1 MRTLLALLA
10 ISSSAY
16 ADGNVTFQV
25 VDHGDSVEVIAH
37 NLALKNANVSPIRS
51 RLEVPVTGTPIAGKQ
66 MMQDSTVLQVE
77 LDGFALSVKTK
88 LDRPEVHEL
97 AKLATATQVG
107 DDVHL
112 MFPRHAQIAPA
123 ATPTTTPTT
132 VAATKPATA
141 TTPTTKPALA
151 PVPPPAPAVA
161 PAAVAPA
168 AIEKPIAAP
177 IPTPPPPAIKK
188 PIPPEQRD
196 WSGTGMY
203 ALAALGAL
211 GTAAYLMKKKQKA
224 TVATS
229 TIDGVAQRTL
239 GSKAKVVWLA
249 AGQREM
255 IVAVTGTQ
263 VRMLG
268 QWPRGTTSA
277 PVAELP
283 VATVENV
290 ADKPVSPSVA
300 GILKL
305 RAATQGRTPTLPQ
318 IPAVTDDAEEPEAD
332 LEWAKEILTAT
343 GRR

>member
-1 MRTLLALLA
+1 MKLHTLLIVASM

-25 VDHGDSVEVIAH
+25 VDHGDAVEVIAH
-37 NLALKNANVSPIRS
+37 NLAMKNANVSPIRS
-51 RLEVPVTGTPIAGKQ
+51 RLEIPITGSPIASKQ
-66 MMQDSTVLQVE
+66 VMQDSTVLQVE
-77 LDGFALSVKTK
+77 LDGLALSVKTK
-88 LDRPEVHEL
+88 LERPEVHEL

-107 DDVHL
+107 DDIHL
-112 MFPRHAQIAPA
+112 MFPRHAQIA
-123 ATPTTTPTT
+123 
-132 VAATKPATA
+132 A
-141 TTPTTKPALA
+141 TTAAPTAAPTTKPTTTATAKPVVA
-151 PVPPPAPAVA
+151 PPPPAAPTPTPA
-161 PAAVAPA
+161 PAPV

-177 IPTPPPPAIKK
+177 ISTPPPAIKK
-188 PIPPEQRD
+188 PIPPERRD

-211 GTAAYLMKKKQKA
+211 GTAGYLMKKKQKT

-229 TIDGVAQRTL
+229 TIDVVAQRTL

-277 PVAELP
+277 PIAELP
-283 VATVENV
+283 TATAKIESVPE
-290 ADKPVSPSVA
+290 KPVSPSVA

-318 IPAVTDDAEEPEAD
+318 IPAITDDEPD
-332 LEWAKEILTAT
+332 VDIEWAKEILTAT

>member
-1 MRTLLALLA
+1 MRIHRLLLVASMV
-10 ISSSAY
+10 SSSAY
-16 ADGNVTFQV
+16 ADGNITFQV
-25 VDHGDSVEVIAH
+25 VDHGDAVEVIAH
-37 NLALKNANVSPIRS
+37 NLAMRNANVSPIRS
-51 RLEVPVTGTPIAGKQ
+51 RLEVPITGSPIASKQ
-66 MMQDSTVLQVE
+66 IMQDSTVLQVE

-107 DDVHL
+107 DDLHL
-112 MFPRHAQIAPA
+112 MFPRHAQIAATA
-123 ATPTTTPTT
+123 APTTTPTT
-132 VAATKPATA
+132 ATTKLTTPPTTATAKPAIA
-141 TTPTTKPALA
+141 QP
-151 PVPPPAPAVA
+151 PPPAPPA
-161 PAAVAPA
+161 PTPAPV
-168 AIEKPIAAP
+168 EKPIAAP
-177 IPTPPPPAIKK
+177 IPTPPPAVKK

-211 GTAAYLMKKKQKA
+211 GAAAYLMKKKQKA
-224 TVATS
+224 AVAIS
-229 TIDGVAQRTL
+229 TIDVVAQRTL
-239 GSKAKVVWLA
+239 GGKAKVVWLA

-263 VRMLG
+263 IRMLG

-283 VATVENV
+283 TATIESV

-305 RAATQGRTPTLPQ
+305 RAATHGRTPTHPQ
-318 IPAVTDDAEEPEAD
+318 IQPITDDGEAEVD
-332 LEWAKEILTAT
+332 LEWAKEIITAT